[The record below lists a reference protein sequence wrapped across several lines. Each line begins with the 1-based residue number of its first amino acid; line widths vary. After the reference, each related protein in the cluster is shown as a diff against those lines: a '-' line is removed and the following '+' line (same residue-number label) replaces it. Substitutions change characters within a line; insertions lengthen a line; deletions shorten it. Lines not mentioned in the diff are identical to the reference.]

1 MKLPASLHRLIEELA
16 KLPTIGRKSAKRL
29 AFHLATAPKA
39 DPNALA
45 QALLAAAMEL
55 RPCTQ
60 CGGIASGELCP
71 LCNDKSR
78 LEGSILV
85 VEEARN
91 VFTVEESGI
100 YKGQYHVLG
109 GAISPMKGIG
119 PSQLNLKSL
128 EARIDQGGI
137 EELILATNPTLEGE
151 ATAHYLTD
159 LFQSKVAR
167 ITRIA
172 RGMPTGGD
180 LEYADPG
187 TLTRAIEGRTRFN
200 SA

>member
-1 MKLPASLHRLIEELA
+1 MKLPSSLNRLIEELA
-16 KLPTIGRKSAKRL
+16 KLPTIGKKSARRL
-29 AFHLATAPKA
+29 AFNLITDVKA

-45 QALLAAAMEL
+45 QALMSAATEL

-60 CGGIASGELCP
+60 CGGIAEAELCP
-71 LCNDKSR
+71 LCSDKSR
-78 LEGSILV
+78 QLGSILV

-119 PSQLNLKSL
+119 PSQLNIKSL
-128 EARIDQGGI
+128 EARVDQGGI
-137 EELILATNPTLEGE
+137 EELIIATNPTLEGE

-159 LFQSKVAR
+159 LFQTKVAY

-180 LEYADPG
+180 LEYADLG
-187 TLTRAIEGRTRFN
+187 TLSRAIEGRTKFN
-200 SA
+200 QA